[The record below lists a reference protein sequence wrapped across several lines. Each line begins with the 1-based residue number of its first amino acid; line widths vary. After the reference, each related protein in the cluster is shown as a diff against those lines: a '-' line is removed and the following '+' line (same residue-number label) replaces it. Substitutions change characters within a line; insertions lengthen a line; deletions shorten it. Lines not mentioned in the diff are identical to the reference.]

1 MSRRKEDD
9 MSFDIKRAYE
19 KWLEEGQP
27 IQGDEATEKKE
38 TGRQS
43 SEKANR
49 KQAASADSRER
60 DRKSGRRDRGADNRK
75 GTFRGDSRSDSRGDS
90 RSDSHG
96 DSRSESRG
104 DFRRKSPASRT
115 GMRAVRGLPGRARG
129 ECLDHRP
136 LAVPGRRRYRRIY
149 TGPAPHTER

>member
-38 TGRQS
+38 TGRQP

-49 KQAASADSRER
+49 KQAASADARER

-90 RSDSHG
+90 R
-96 DSRSESRG
+96 G

-115 GMRAVRGLPGRARG
+115 GMRAVRGLP
-129 ECLDHRP
+129 
-136 LAVPGRRRYRRIY
+136 
-149 TGPAPHTER
+149 